1 MERSAVGDGAGA
13 VYLCEVIGGGRRLSQ
28 GDAVEGDRRRQWD
41 GLLWKEIGDD
51 SGGGGGGDG
60 DGLLCEEIRRR
71 QRLLVLKM
79 VCRVCHSCCEID
91 NEDRFAI
98 FIHDGP
104 GDLVVEHTMHS
115 KEQVQRDKRHEVQ
128 ST

>member
-1 MERSAVGDGAGA
+1 MRGDPATA
-13 VYLCEVIGGGRRLSQ
+13 AATCAEVR
-28 GDAVEGDRRRQWD
+28 
-41 GLLWKEIGDD
+41 
-51 SGGGGGGDG
+51 
-60 DGLLCEEIRRR
+60 
-71 QRLLVLKM
+71 M